1 MLLITF
7 QGLFNSQTMNKKTTF
22 FLTAFFL
29 IGLVSSAQTKKWT
42 LEECVLYAV
51 ENNISIQ
58 QSELD
63 LKVSDVEKLEAIG
76 NFLPSFSGSANY
88 GINTGAN
95 INPATNQF
103 ENESFRS
110 ASANLNMGVNLFNG
124 LANWKTL
131 QRTKLN
137 KMANTYKLDKMK
149 DDIMLSVANSYLQI
163 LFNKEQLKVLKNQN
177 KITKENIKRT
187 NELIQAGTVPAG
199 DIFELQATDAGQEQQ
214 IINSENTLVI
224 SKLALAQTL
233 LLKEYA
239 TFDIASD
246 DMPIPA
252 TEILL
257 QSPEA
262 IALKAKDVV
271 KDLKIANSNLDLAK
285 KDVELSRTGYMPTL
299 SGFMGYNT
307 RWSQS
312 IPIGFVDQLSIFD
325 GTNIG
330 LQLNLP
336 ILNGFTT
343 RGRVQRSKINQE
355 RTKLLLDQAELDLE
369 RTVYQAYN
377 DLKNA
382 KASYEAAVKTAEA
395 RKLAQEFSKERYNV
409 GLLNSFDYSQA
420 LLAHENAQS
429 EVLRTKYDYIFRIK
443 LLEFYFGIP
452 ITK

>member
-1 MLLITF
+1 MK
-7 QGLFNSQTMNKKTTF
+7 NKATF
-22 FLTAFFL
+22 FFLLLLLTGFA
-29 IGLVSSAQTKKWT
+29 SQAQTKKWT
-42 LEECVLYAV
+42 IQECVDYALK
-51 ENNISIQ
+51 NNISIK

-63 LKVSDVEKLEAIG
+63 LKISDTEKLEAIG
-76 NFLPSFSGSANY
+76 NFLPSFSGSASY
-88 GINTGAN
+88 GVNTGAN

-110 ASANLNMGVNLFNG
+110 ASASVNSGVNLFNG

-131 QRTKLN
+131 QRVKLN
-137 KMANTYKLDKMK
+137 KLANTYKLDKMK
-149 DDIMLSVANSYLQI
+149 DDIALSVANSYLQI
-163 LFNKEQLKVLKNQN
+163 LFNKEQLKVLVNQN
-177 KITKENIKRT
+177 KITKENVVRT

-199 DIFELQATDAGQEQQ
+199 DIYELKATDAAQEQQ
-214 IINSENTLVI
+214 IINAENTLLI
-224 SKLALAQTL
+224 SKLGLAQTL

-239 TFDIASD
+239 SFDIATD
-246 DMPIPA
+246 EMDIPP
-252 TEILL
+252 TTILL

-262 IALKAKDVV
+262 IATKAREVV
-271 KDLKIANSNLDLAK
+271 NDLKIANSNLDIAK
-285 KDVELSRTGYMPTL
+285 KDVQLSRTGYLPTL

-330 LQLNLP
+330 LQLNVP
-336 ILNGFTT
+336 ILNGFAT

-355 RTKLLLDQAELDLE
+355 RTKLSLDQAELDLE

-382 KASYEAAVKTAEA
+382 KSAYEAALKTAEA
-395 RKLAQEFSKERYNV
+395 RKFAQEFSKERYNV

-420 LLAHENAQS
+420 LLTYENAQS
-429 EVLRTKYDYIFRIK
+429 EVLRTKYDYIFKIK

-452 ITK
+452 IIQKQ